1 MPSRKRNKGKERKAK
16 KAAVIENVIEKLR
29 SEWMGWARGEN
40 MLDSGRVITQC
51 NHVSD
56 LMIPEDP
63 NPNQYHRVSCFMDVF
78 YMNMRNRMGLE
89 NNLRCTFQ
97 TQQQVWNNG
106 DYRKLARDLML
117 VMGTNT
123 VLSRNAIGMAKH
135 LACAITTLENYD
147 GSGEIDSTI
156 NSRVVSKKA
165 RDLLRGSDNMRDV
178 LKFYRKRV
186 PCSCLRDMHLEARKI
201 LPKLGVCFCCE
212 AVKDR
217 ALLMVCS
224 RCRLSQYCSRECQVA
239 DWPSHKR
246 ECVTCARV
254 QKEQFMDSNST

>member
-1 MPSRKRNKGKERKAK
+1 
-16 KAAVIENVIEKLR
+16 
-29 SEWMGWARGEN
+29 

-78 YMNMRNRMGLE
+78 YMNMRNRMGVE

-135 LACAITTLENYD
+135 LACAIITLENYD
-147 GSGEIDSTI
+147 GSGEIDSTM
-156 NSRVVSKKA
+156 NSRVVTS
-165 RDLLRGSDNMRDV
+165 
-178 LKFYRKRV
+178 
-186 PCSCLRDMHLEARKI
+186 
-201 LPKLGVCFCCE
+201 
-212 AVKDR
+212 
-217 ALLMVCS
+217 
-224 RCRLSQYCSRECQVA
+224 
-239 DWPSHKR
+239 
-246 ECVTCARV
+246 
-254 QKEQFMDSNST
+254 

>member
-1 MPSRKRNKGKERKAK
+1 MPSRKRNKGRERKAK
-16 KAAVIENVIEKLR
+16 KAEAIENVIEKLR
-29 SEWMGWARGEN
+29 SEWMGWARGEFN
-40 MLDSGRVITQC
+40 GEREDNTQVPIQC
-51 NHVSD
+51 NHVCD
-56 LMIPEDP
+56 LMIPDDNHP
-63 NPNQYHRVSCFMDVF
+63 VISFMDAF
-78 YMNMRNRMGLE
+78 YINMRNRMGVE
-89 NNLRCTFQ
+89 YNLRCTFQ

-239 DWPSHKR
+239 QWPRHKR
-246 ECVTCARV
+246 ACDTYIRV
-254 QKEQFMDSNST
+254 EKEQTMDSYS